1 MRPWKAARN
10 ALDCVFEAVS
20 GERAVIICDDEKADV
35 GKAFSEGAL
44 DLGLW
49 TRLITLETS
58 GETRKDVPKHLL
70 EVLSTQKPDLFIN
83 LLRGISE
90 ETPFRI
96 KLIHLETRHKRSRL
110 GHCPGVNLR
119 MLADGALALTVEEH
133 REMQNFAQSLIR
145 KLGQPHRVEVTSLS
159 GTELSFSTK
168 GRSFFTDTV
177 IDWKEMK
184 WVNLPTGEVIV
195 APVEDSLEGILMCD
209 VAIGGVGPLRN
220 PVEITVEKGEVI
232 KTLSQNKETL
242 KPVRNALE
250 TDDWAN
256 IVGEFA
262 FGINAKAKSLE
273 EFLEAEKILKTI
285 HIAFGNN
292 TDMPGGKNPSSNHMD
307 FLVSKP
313 TVKITKKSG
322 ETTTVLK
329 DGEFQI

>member
-1 MRPWKAARN
+1 MHPWKAVRN
-10 ALDCVFEAVS
+10 ALECVFEAIP

-49 TRLITLETS
+49 TRLITLKTS
-58 GETRKDVPKHLL
+58 REIRKDVPKHLL

-83 LLRGISE
+83 LLRGIGE

-96 KLIHLETRHKRSRL
+96 RLIHLETRYKRSRL

-119 MLADGALALTVEEH
+119 MLTDGALALTAEEH
-133 REMQNFAQSLIR
+133 REMQNFAQSLIK
-145 KLGQPHRVEVTSLS
+145 KLGQPRRVEVTSPS
-159 GTELSFSTK
+159 GTELSFSTE
-168 GRSFFTDTV
+168 GRAFYTDTV
-177 IDWKEMK
+177 IDWKKMK
-184 WVNLPTGEVIV
+184 WVNLPTGEVTV
-195 APVEDSLEGILMCD
+195 APVEDSLEGTLICD
-209 VAIGGVGPLRN
+209 VAIGGVGPLKS
-220 PVEITVEKGEVI
+220 PVELTVEKGEVI
-232 KTLSQNKETL
+232 KTLSQNEEAL
-242 KPVRNALE
+242 KPVRNALRIDE
-250 TDDWAN
+250 WAN

-262 FGINAKAKSLE
+262 FGINVKAKSLE
-273 EFLEAEKILKTI
+273 EFLEAEKILRTI

-313 TVKITKKSG
+313 TVMVTKKSG